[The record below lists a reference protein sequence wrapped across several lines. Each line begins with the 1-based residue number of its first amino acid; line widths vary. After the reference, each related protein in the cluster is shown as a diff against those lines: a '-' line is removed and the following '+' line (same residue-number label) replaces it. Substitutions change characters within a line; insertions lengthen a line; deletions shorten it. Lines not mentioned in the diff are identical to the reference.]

1 MKNENA
7 KVKEAVKRLEKLYFK
22 KAPSGERQINKK
34 AVYWTVVSAVVF
46 LTFFFGYIYTAG
58 EKPPVEKRI
67 AVELDEVRTGSIEET
82 MELTGWIRAEKIA
95 DIRSKVAGRIESL
108 QLSADNGD
116 SVVVEEG
123 LVVKKGQQLAVI
135 DHDIYLA
142 QLEAVRADVEAQK
155 VELADAKRE
164 RKRMVG
170 LYEGGSATEQAKDKA
185 VTAAKLAVARLAL
198 AGANLELAEIN
209 LRESR
214 IVSPIDGII
223 TARHI
228 DEGNLINTGD
238 RIVTVAKLNTVKV
251 VVAAAERYSSVIC
264 AGMPAKVRV
273 DAFGERVFETEV
285 YSVYPVLDEQT
296 HTVQIEV
303 RINNEELL
311 LKPGMFAR
319 VTLIT
324 QRRDNV
330 VVVPRDVILGGKVD
344 EPYVYVV
351 EDDVASKRLVKM
363 GITQGDMCEITEGLR
378 TGERLVVNGMHYL
391 TDGTAVEVVRIE
403 DIK

>member
-1 MKNENA
+1 MKNEKS
-7 KVKEAVKRLEKLYFK
+7 KVKDAVKRLEKLYFK

-82 MELTGWIRAEKIA
+82 MELTSWIRAEKIA

-142 QLEAVRADVEAQK
+142 QLEAVRADVEAGK

-185 VTAAKLAVARLAL
+185 VTAAKLAAARLAL

-285 YSVYPVLDEQT
+285 YSVYPALDEQT

>member
-1 MKNENA
+1 MRNENA
-7 KVKEAVKRLEKLYFK
+7 KVKETVKRFEKLYFK
-22 KAPSGERQINKK
+22 ETPSGERQINKK
-34 AVYWTVVSAVVF
+34 AVYWTAVSAVVF

-67 AVELDEVRTGSIEET
+67 AVELDEVRTGSIEGT
-82 MELTGWIRAEKIA
+82 IELTGWIRAEKIA

-108 QLSADNGD
+108 QLSTDVGGP
-116 SVVVEEG
+116 VVVEEG

-135 DHDIYLA
+135 DHDVYLA
-142 QLEAVRADVEAQK
+142 QLEAARADVEAQK
-155 VELADAKRE
+155 VELADAERE

-170 LYEGGSATEQAKDKA
+170 LYEGGSATEQEKDKA
-185 VTAAKLAVARLAL
+185 VTAAKLATARLAL
-198 AGANLELAEIN
+198 AKANLELAEVN

-238 RIVTVAKLNTVKV
+238 RIVTVAKLDIVKV
-251 VVAAAERYSSVIC
+251 VVAAAERYGSAIR
-264 AGMPAKVRV
+264 AGTPVRVRV
-273 DAFGERVFETEV
+273 DAFGERVFETAV
-285 YSVYPVLDEQT
+285 YSVYPALDEQT
-296 HTVQIEV
+296 HTVQIEI
-303 RINNEELL
+303 RINNNEFL

-330 VVVPRDVILGGKVD
+330 VVVPRDVVLGGKVD

-363 GITQGDMCEITEGLR
+363 GIIQGEMCEITEGLR

>member
-1 MKNENA
+1 MKKENA
-7 KVKEAVKRLEKLYFK
+7 KVEEAAKRLEKLYFK

-34 AVYWTVVSAVVF
+34 AVYWTVVSVVFF
-46 LTFFFGYIYTAG
+46 LTFFFGYVYIGG
-58 EKPPVEKRI
+58 EKPPAEKRI
-67 AVELDEVRTGSIEET
+67 AVELDEVRTSSIEET
-82 MELTGWIRAEKIA
+82 IELTGWIRAEKIA

-108 QLSADNGD
+108 QLNTD
-116 SVVVEEG
+116 SGATVAVEEG
-123 LVVKKGQQLAVI
+123 LAVKKGQQLAVI
-135 DHDIYLA
+135 DHDVYLA
-142 QLEAVRADVEAQK
+142 QLEAARADVEAGQ
-155 VELADAKRE
+155 VELADAERE
-164 RKRMVG
+164 KKRMVR

-185 VTAAKLAVARLAL
+185 VTAAKMAVARLAL
-198 AGANLELAEIN
+198 AKANLELAEVN
-209 LRESR
+209 LHESN

-238 RIVTVAKLNTVKV
+238 RIVTVAKLDTVKV
-251 VVAAAERYSSVIC
+251 VVAAAERYSSAVH
-264 AGMPAKVRV
+264 AGTPARVRV

-285 YSVYPVLDEQT
+285 YSVYPALEERT
-296 HTVQIEV
+296 HTVQIEL
-303 RINNEELL
+303 RINNGELL

-324 QRRDNV
+324 QRKDNA
-330 VVVPRDVILGGKVD
+330 VVVPRDVVLGGKVD

-363 GITQGDMCEITEGLR
+363 GIIQGERCEIAEGLR
-378 TGERLVVNGMHYL
+378 AGERLVVNGMNYL

-403 DIK
+403 DVK

>member
-142 QLEAVRADVEAQK
+142 QLEAVRADVEAGK

-185 VTAAKLAVARLAL
+185 VTAAKLAAARLAL

-285 YSVYPVLDEQT
+285 YSVYPALDEQT

>member
-1 MKNENA
+1 MKNEHSKLENA
-7 KVKEAVKRLEKLYFK
+7 AEKLKKLYFRET
-22 KAPSGERQINKK
+22 PSGQRQINKK
-34 AVYWTVVSAVVF
+34 VAYWTAVSAAVF
-46 LTFFFGYIYTAG
+46 LTFFFGYIYTGG
-58 EKPPVEKRI
+58 EKPVVEKRV

-108 QLSADNGD
+108 QLSTNSGAT
-116 SVVVEEG
+116 VAVEEG
-123 LVVKKGQQLAVI
+123 LVVKKGQQIAVI
-135 DHDIYLA
+135 DHDVYLA
-142 QLEAVRADVEAQK
+142 QLEAARADVEAQR
-155 VELADAKRE
+155 VELADAERE
-164 RKRMVG
+164 EKRMVG
-170 LYEGGSATEQAKDKA
+170 LYEGGSATEQEKDKA
-185 VTAAKLAVARLAL
+185 VTAAKLATARLAL
-198 AGANLELAEIN
+198 AKANLELAEVN

-238 RIVTVAKLNTVKV
+238 RIVTVAKLDTVKV
-251 VVAAAERYSSVIC
+251 VVAAAERYSSAVHVGTPVRI
-264 AGMPAKVRV
+264 RV
-273 DAFGERVFETEV
+273 DAFGGKVFETKV
-285 YSVYPVLDEQT
+285 YSVYPALEERT

-303 RINNEELL
+303 RINNDELL

-324 QRRDNV
+324 QRKDNV
-330 VVVPRDVILGGKVD
+330 VVVPRDVVLGGKVD

-363 GITQGDMCEITEGLR
+363 GIIQGDMCEITEGLR
-378 TGERLVVNGMHYL
+378 AGERLVVNGMNYL
-391 TDGTAVEVVRIE
+391 TEGTAVDVVRIE

>member
-1 MKNENA
+1 MKNEKS
-7 KVKEAVKRLEKLYFK
+7 KVKDAVKKLEKLYFK

-46 LTFFFGYIYTAG
+46 LTFLFGYIYTAG

-108 QLSADNGD
+108 QLSAANGD
-116 SVVVEEG
+116 SVGVEEG

-142 QLEAVRADVEAQK
+142 QLEAARADVEAGK

-170 LYEGGSATEQAKDKA
+170 LCEGGSATEQAKDKA
-185 VTAAKLAVARLAL
+185 VTAAKLAAARLAL

-264 AGMPAKVRV
+264 AGMPARVRV

-285 YSVYPVLDEQT
+285 YSVYPALDEQT

-351 EDDVASKRLVKM
+351 ENDVASKRLVKM
-363 GITQGDMCEITEGLR
+363 GITQGDMCKITEGLR